1 VPEPDKSMFDE
12 FAAWLESKRAAEAEN
27 DDGDEEVEIWNK
39 EGAGARVKKRD
50 AAPFLKSLGLLPDP
64 EPESTED
71 DKGKDKGKS
80 RPTGRTSA
88 TATGSQST
96 VRKYFSKPS

>member
-1 VPEPDKSMFDE
+1 MFDE

-50 AAPFLKSLGLLPDP
+50 AKPFLQSLGLMPDP
-64 EPESTED
+64 EPESNAED
-71 DKGKDKGKS
+71 NDKGKDKGKP

-96 VRKYFSKPS
+96 VRKYFSNKPS